1 MRRPSILLSLLIATL
16 VSMAVPRTAAGA
28 PAPVPAV
35 PTGLSMTRSS
45 GSVPLTAGTW
55 IASTKIDLHM
65 QVTVSAGS
73 VTPQVE
79 VEPVGT
85 VFSNTMTAQGAAV
98 SVSGG
103 AVVPVQDLHDGT
115 AYHWQA
121 RVVDAAGNPSPWVS
135 FSQSGTDF
143 GADLT
148 SPEKPVITSPTN
160 PKPGGWY
167 HDRVITVHWSST
179 DTASGVAGYS
189 YALQRGKPHGIKA
202 GKTSTAT
209 GARLS
214 NMADGVWYLVVR
226 AQDNAGNWSANGFF
240 RMQLDRKPARIIW
253 LTAPSTFDPYD
264 GPTTFKF
271 TVSEPAQVRLTMY
284 RVGAK
289 SPVRI
294 FRFQTVQ
301 PAHDV
306 TVTWAGKRGKN
317 PLPGGYYFFAA
328 TTIDRAHNLARTN
341 VGGIRLDPVPP
352 TVGPD
357 GVRLYPNGGKE
368 IIVVLS
374 QQTLYAYNGTHL
386 DLKTYVTTG
395 NPALPTPTGTYSVMA
410 KYHPYEMISPWPVGS
425 PYYYAPSWMSYAM
438 LFRDGGYFLH
448 DAPWRTTY
456 GPGTNGPGQPGTN
469 YGGTHGCVNIP
480 LSSMTYLWGWTPVG
494 TRVLVV
500 N

>member
-1 MRRPSILLSLLIATL
+1 MRRPSIILSLLIVAL
-16 VSMAVPRTAAGA
+16 VSVALPRPAVGA
-28 PAPVPAV
+28 PAPTLAV
-35 PTGLSMTRSS
+35 PTALSMTQS
-45 GSVPLTAGTW
+45 GGADALAAGSW

-65 QVTVSAGS
+65 QVTVSAGA

-85 VFSNTMTAQGAAV
+85 AFTNTVTAQGT
-98 SVSGG
+98 SVSATGS
-103 AVVPVQDLHDGT
+103 AVVPVPDLRDGT

-121 RVVDAAGNPSPWVS
+121 RVADDAGNTSPWVS
-135 FSQSGTDF
+135 FSPSGTDF

-148 SPEKPVITSPTN
+148 SPAKPIVTSPSN
-160 PKPGGWY
+160 PKSNGWY
-167 HDRVITVHWSST
+167 HNRVITVGWSST
-179 DTASGVAGYS
+179 DSASGIAGYT

-202 GKTSTAT
+202 GKISTAT

-226 AQDNAGNWSANGFF
+226 AQDHAGNWSANGFF

-253 LTAPSTFDPYD
+253 LTPPSTFDPYD
-264 GPTTFKF
+264 GPTSFKF
-271 TVSEPAQVRLTMY
+271 TVSEPAQVRLKMY
-284 RVGAK
+284 RVGTKTPVQTFHFK
-289 SPVRI
+289 S
-294 FRFQTVQ
+294 VQ
-301 PAHDV
+301 PNHDV
-306 TVTWAGKRGKN
+306 TVTWLGKRGKS
-317 PLPGGYYFFAA
+317 PLPRGYYFFAA
-328 TTIDRAHNLARTN
+328 TAVDHAHNLTHVN
-341 VGGIRLDPVPP
+341 VGGIRLNPIPP
-352 TVGPD
+352 TLGPD
-357 GVRLYPNGGKE
+357 GIRLYPNGGKE
-368 IIVVLS
+368 ILVVLS

-395 NPALPTPTGTYSVMA
+395 NPSLPTPVGTYSVMA

-448 DAPWRTTY
+448 DAPWRSAF

-469 YGGTHGCVNIP
+469 YGGSHGCVNIP
-480 LSSMTYLWGWTPVG
+480 PAAMTYLWNWTPMG